1 MRCLYC
7 GKELALLK
15 RLTGGGEFCSD
26 AHKQSY
32 QDEYNRLGLSRL
44 VQARTKAGESKTAQK
59 APPAP
64 AAPVAVAEPVVEEIP
79 AVKVTPPPPPP
90 KPAPPPIIA
99 APPEPS
105 PPAFAGF
112 LMEKPSI
119 SVPAEPVTDL
129 EPWRFDDDEPAAAP
143 FPFLPAWSLEGLSG
157 PDPFFTLPSAGL
169 LPLELQAD
177 VCESGYPAMN
187 MNVTPQEVSH
197 PRVNLSMPLT
207 VAASHEF
214 QAGGSVAI
222 EIAPRPSE
230 SSCYAS
236 LNGALDFSYS
246 VVVQAVDLLDLP
258 SAGIAYPAEDCDVT
272 VAESWTTGFLD
283 APVDIIIP
291 AIPQEPPSPEVSAEP
306 VNVPPPAATPRAA
319 LEALS
324 KLHQDMRDR
333 EEATPPSPP
342 PAPAVEAAP
351 EITQAA
357 AEAPAKTT
365 EEPTEPAPREAGE
378 MLAISLKS
386 FAPPKAN
393 PVMDANALLSHGHP
407 LLPRLK
413 ALPLRPKVAPAP
425 RGFSPQPKTAAVQNP
440 PAAPKAKTAPSSTP
454 ARVEAPQRPPIA
466 EKPAQPAQAS
476 KAAPPAEPPKPSQ
489 PSPAKK
495 TAQPVEAPKAKQPA
509 PPAQSVQP
517 VQSPPQTKQ
526 EPPKQEQRKQEQPA
540 KTVAVK
546 SAPAAPK
553 PQPAQPPQPQT
564 LQPPQTQK
572 AEPAAATVAS
582 SPVKSEPV
590 QKAPAAK
597 NDAVAATQPIDHTV
611 PNFGV
616 AVNTSVFGSLKV
628 KIGLAALIAV
638 LCIGAYFVA
647 TGKSKPAYPVKA
659 SDAAGPSIM
668 VGEGGWVEGWAGDPS
683 GLHNGRQITI
693 YRPSLKLADYRFE
706 FQGQIENKG
715 IGWIFRAADP
725 ENYYAMKLQLVSQE
739 LPLKLELYKYLVL
752 KGRQVQAGRVPID
765 VPVKNDTVFSI
776 RLDVR
781 GPKFNTYVQGQPVDV
796 WTDDQ
801 LRSGGVGFLN
811 ERSERGKV
819 KSVSLSYLSGG
830 TK

>member
-15 RLTGGGEFCSD
+15 RLTKGGEFCSD

-32 QDEYNRLGLSRL
+32 QEEYNRLGLSRL
-44 VQARTKAGESKTAQK
+44 VQARTSAAESKAAQK

-64 AAPVAVAEPVVEEIP
+64 AAPVAVAEPAVGKIAV
-79 AVKVTPPPPPP
+79 VKVTPPPQ
-90 KPAPPPIIA
+90 PAPPPVVA
-99 APPEPS
+99 APPEPP

-112 LMEKPSI
+112 VIEKPSI
-119 SVPAEPVTDL
+119 SAPAEPVSDP
-129 EPWRFDDDEPAAAP
+129 EPWRFDDEPAAAP
-143 FPFLPAWSLEGLSG
+143 FPSLPLWRLEGLSG
-157 PDPFFTLPSAGL
+157 QDPFFTLPSAGL
-169 LPLELQAD
+169 LPLELQPGI
-177 VCESGYPAMN
+177 CESSYPAMDI
-187 MNVTPQEVSH
+187 NVTPQEVGH

-207 VAASHEF
+207 VASSHEF

-246 VVVQAVDLLDLP
+246 VGVQVFDLLELP
-258 SAGIAYPAEDCDVT
+258 SAGIGYPAEDCDVT
-272 VAESWTTGFLD
+272 VAESWTNGFVD

-291 AIPQEPPSPEVSAEP
+291 AIPQEPLSPEVPAEP

-319 LEALS
+319 LQALS

-333 EEATPPSPP
+333 EEATPPSPS
-342 PAPAVEAAP
+342 AARAVEAAL
-351 EITQAA
+351 EVTQAA
-357 AEAPAKTT
+357 TEVPAKST
-365 EEPTEPAPREAGE
+365 EDPTEPAPREAGE

-386 FAPPKAN
+386 FAPPKTN
-393 PVMDANALLSHGHP
+393 PVFDATALLTLGHP

-440 PAAPKAKTAPSSTP
+440 PAAPKAKTAPTSTP
-454 ARVEAPQRPPIA
+454 ARVEVPQKPMA
-466 EKPAQPAQAS
+466 EKPAQPVP
-476 KAAPPAEPPKPSQ
+476 APPAAPTAETPKPAQ
-489 PSPAKK
+489 PPPAKK
-495 TAQPVEAPKAKQPA
+495 TAQPAEVAKAKPPA
-509 PPAQSVQP
+509 PPTQTVQP
-517 VQSPPQTKQ
+517 PGQAKP
-526 EPPKQEQRKQEQPA
+526 EPPA
-540 KTVAVK
+540 KTVPVK
-546 SAPAAPK
+546 SVPAAPK
-553 PQPAQPPQPQT
+553 PQPSQPRKPE
-564 LQPPQTQK
+564 TQK
-572 AEPAAATVAS
+572 PEAAPAAIAS
-582 SPVKSEPV
+582 SPVKSDPV
-590 QKAPAAK
+590 PKPPAAK
-597 NDAVAATQPIDHTV
+597 QDAVATAAPTDHTV

-616 AVNTSVFGSLKV
+616 AVNTSMFGSLKV

-638 LCIGAYFVA
+638 ISVGAYFVSA
-647 TGKSKPAYPVKA
+647 GKSKTTYPFKA

-668 VGEGGWVEGWAGDPS
+668 VGEGGWVEGWAGDPI
-683 GLHNGRQITI
+683 GLHNSRQITI
-693 YRPSLKLADYRFE
+693 YRPSLKLSDYRFE
-706 FQGQIENKG
+706 FQGQIENKS

-725 ENYYAMKLQLVSQE
+725 ENYYAMKLELVSPE
-739 LPLKLELYKYLVL
+739 LPLKLELYKYVVL
-752 KGRQVQAGRVPID
+752 KGRQVQVGRVPID
-765 VPVKNDTVFSI
+765 VPVKSDTVFSL

-781 GPKFNTYVQGQPVDV
+781 GPKFNSYVQGQPVDV

-811 ERSERGKV
+811 ERSERGKI

>member
-15 RLTGGGEFCSD
+15 RLTKGGEFCSD

-32 QDEYNRLGLSRL
+32 QEEYNRLGLSRL
-44 VQARTKAGESKTAQK
+44 LQARTSAAESKAAQK
-59 APPAP
+59 APPVP
-64 AAPVAVAEPVVEEIP
+64 AAPVAVAEPAVEKI
-79 AVKVTPPPPPP
+79 AVVKVTPPPR
-90 KPAPPPIIA
+90 PAPPPVVA
-99 APPEPS
+99 APPEPP

-112 LMEKPSI
+112 VMERPSI
-119 SVPAEPVTDL
+119 SVPAEPVSDL
-129 EPWRFDDDEPAAAP
+129 EPWRFDDEPAGAP
-143 FPFLPAWSLEGLSG
+143 FPSLPAWGLEGLSG
-157 PDPFFTLPSAGL
+157 QDPFFTLPSAGL
-169 LPLELQAD
+169 LPLELQAG
-177 VCESGYPAMN
+177 VCESGYPSMDI
-187 MNVTPQEVSH
+187 NVAPQEVSH

-207 VAASHEF
+207 VASSHEF

-246 VVVQAVDLLDLP
+246 VGVQVVELLELP

-272 VAESWTTGFLD
+272 VAESWTNGFVD
-283 APVDIIIP
+283 APVDILIL
-291 AIPQEPPSPEVSAEP
+291 AIPQEAPSSEVPVEP
-306 VNVPPPAATPRAA
+306 ANVPTSAATPRAA

-333 EEATPPSPP
+333 EEAKPPGPP
-342 PAPAVEAAP
+342 AAPAVEATLEVTEAAP
-351 EITQAA
+351 EST
-357 AEAPAKTT
+357 AKPT

-393 PVMDANALLSHGHP
+393 PVIDANVLLSHGHP

-440 PAAPKAKTAPSSTP
+440 PAAPKAKTAPSSPP
-454 ARVEAPQRPPIA
+454 ARAEAPQKPPVA

-476 KAAPPAEPPKPSQ
+476 KAAPTAEVPKPLQ

-509 PPAQSVQP
+509 PLTQTVQPAQSQP
-517 VQSPPQTKQ
+517 Q
-526 EPPKQEQRKQEQPA
+526 PKQEQPKQEQPKQEQPA
-540 KTVAVK
+540 KTVPVK
-546 SAPAAPK
+546 SAPAPAK
-553 PQPAQPPQPQT
+553 LQPAQPQTPQS
-564 LQPPQTQK
+564 QK
-572 AEPAAATVAS
+572 AEPAAATIAS

-590 QKAPAAK
+590 QNVPAAK
-597 NDAVAATQPIDHTV
+597 KDAVATAQPTYHTV

-616 AVNTSVFGSLKV
+616 AVNTSMFGSLKV
-628 KIGLAALIAV
+628 KVGLASLIAV
-638 LCIGAYFVA
+638 LSIGAYIVA
-647 TGKSKPAYPVKA
+647 SGKSKTAYPVKA

-683 GLHNGRQITI
+683 GLHNARQITI

-706 FQGQIENKG
+706 FQGQIENKS